1 VLPKGVDPLGTFERI
16 QPSVAIQL
24 VNESHIEHCSRDI
37 VVAADSAMVVF
48 IQRCNGDIQG
58 LSPAKGAAHLFEEAI
73 PLMAAAKIARAMAG
87 PQAIFS
93 VWYRP
98 QSSLLSEA

>member
-37 VVAADSAMVVF
+37 VVAADSAMV
-48 IQRCNGDIQG
+48 
-58 LSPAKGAAHLFEEAI
+58 AKGAAHLFEEAI